1 MSSRQLK
8 PTVIKACSLCL
19 TRKANMLSEHFSIK
33 LKKNGSSRK
42 PHPTSIILC
51 GLSPL
56 SLHET
61 SHLTMSHISWCLITM
76 KEPQQLTALR
86 GCPNSNTENIAVP
99 CSFRT
104 HCVTV
109 EWYGWLLPD
118 LPKLHS
124 PSKCVSPAPHSP
136 VLLQDLV
143 HSACWQLSC
152 CWEYLESSGHTSGK
166 QSGCPC

>member
-1 MSSRQLK
+1 MFSVSHQESKHAKWTLFHKAEKKWKFKKTSPYIYNLMWPIPFIPEWDITLNHVPHLLVSHHYEGAPSVHCVMRMSQFQHR
-8 PTVIKACSLCL
+8 
-19 TRKANMLSEHFSIK
+19 EY
-33 LKKNGSSRK
+33 
-42 PHPTSIILC
+42 
-51 GLSPL
+51 
-56 SLHET
+56 
-61 SHLTMSHISWCLITM
+61 
-76 KEPQQLTALR
+76 
-86 GCPNSNTENIAVP
+86 ENIAVP

-143 HSACWQLSC
+143 HSACWQLSY
-152 CWEYLESSGHTSGK
+152 CWEYLESSGHASGK